1 MRHILNAE
9 QFEPVQ
15 LSKLFNQADYFKE
28 TDKKLATRRENMRR
42 HWGRIMLSMF
52 YEPSTRTRFSFELA
66 AKKLGMDVV
75 GTENAAEFSSAAKGE
90 TIEDT
95 IRVFNGYGADALSLR
110 TKENGMAKRAAKVAD
125 IAILNGG
132 DGKGEHPTQAA
143 LDTYTIHSEF
153 GQLHN
158 LNVTIGGDLSHGRTA
173 RSLAL
178 LLSKYPGNDITFVST
193 PELRIGDD
201 IKEKLVT
208 SGTSYTETD
217 TVDIHSLGDAD
228 VVYWTR
234 LQLERLDGLMSKE
247 DAAKKQKEYRI
258 DAATL
263 EIIPDH
269 AIIMHPLPRVDE
281 ITTDVDNDHRARFFQ
296 QAWNGLYVRMAMLDQ
311 LMNET
316 NLRENN

>member
-9 QFEPVQ
+9 QFEPAQ
-15 LSKLFNQADYFKE
+15 LSELFAQADYFKE
-28 TDKKLATRRENMRR
+28 TDKLLATRRENMRR

-95 IRVFNGYGADALSLR
+95 VRVFNGYGADALSLR
-110 TKENGMAKRAAKVAD
+110 TKENGMAKRAADVAT

-153 GQLHN
+153 GRLDN

-201 IKEKLVT
+201 IKERLDAT
-208 SGTSYTETD
+208 GTTYTETSGMS
-217 TVDIHSLGDAD
+217 VESFGDSD

-234 LQLERLDGLMSKE
+234 LQLERLDGFMSKDE
-247 DAAKKQKEYRI
+247 AAEKQKHYRI
-258 DAATL
+258 DSTTL
-263 EIIPDH
+263 DIIPEH

-281 ITTDVDNDHRARFFQ
+281 IATVVDANPRARYFQ
-296 QAWNGLYVRMAMLDQ
+296 QAWNGLYVRMAMLDR
-311 LMNET
+311 LMNEADQA
-316 NLRENN
+316 EA

>member
-9 QFEPVQ
+9 QFEPAQ
-15 LSKLFNQADYFKE
+15 LSELFTQADYFKE
-28 TDKKLATRRENMRR
+28 TDQKLATRRENIRR

-110 TKENGMAKRAAKVAD
+110 TKENGMAKRAADVAS

-143 LDTYTIHSEF
+143 LDTYTIYSEF

-201 IKEKLVT
+201 IKEKLDAAGTTYSET
-208 SGTSYTETD
+208 SH
-217 TVDIHSLGDAD
+217 VDIKSLGDAD

-247 DAAKKQKEYRI
+247 QAAAKQRQYRI
-258 DAATL
+258 DSSAL
-263 EIIPDH
+263 DIIPKH

-281 ITTDVDNDHRARFFQ
+281 ITTDVDSDSRARYFQ

-311 LMNET
+311 LMNEAD
-316 NLRENN
+316 RAEKS